1 MELIIVKLFPQKQNN
16 DLDLA
21 LINADKPEDDDILR
35 KKLWLKIA
43 RHVVKEKK
51 DIKAAMEFLNE
62 TDLLKIEDI
71 LPFFPDFVLIDDFKE
86 EICVALERYNI
97 HIDELK
103 ADMDEATRSA
113 ENIRIDVREL
123 RSRFAVVASTERCT
137 SCDFPLL
144 TRQFYIFPCQHT
156 FHADCLIKNL
166 TPFLSMRQLRRLDEL
181 QEQIQNEMQNQ
192 QKMMLMNS
200 HHTLQPLTAGNPA
213 LKGVDPTGGLGG
225 GLSQLPLI
233 GQTGAAVMAI
243 GGALGAGGKAMM
255 NGGVAIATTAAGTAA
270 GVFKDVIFTE
280 AGHAGALANGILPGG
295 GGLLGFGVHQHQN
308 QHQANGVGRTGTGGD
323 DMAVVVPR
331 LELLRDELDDLVAS
345 ECLLCGEMMIKT
357 IDQPFLSN
365 DEVDLELSWGV
376 Q

>member
-1 MELIIVKLFPQKQNN
+1 M
-16 DLDLA
+16 
-21 LINADKPEDDDILR
+21 LR
-35 KKLWLKIA
+35 KSLWLKIA

-51 DIKAAMEFLNE
+51 DIKAAMEFLSNS
-62 TDLLKIEDI
+62 DLLKIEDI

-86 EICVALERYNI
+86 EICQALEEYNI

-103 ADMDEATRSA
+103 ADMDEATKSA

-166 TPFLSMRQLRRLDEL
+166 TPFLSNRQLKRLDEL

-192 QKMMLMNS
+192 QKMLLMNGHS
-200 HHTLQPLTAGNPA
+200 LQPLNANNPA
-213 LKGVDPTGGLGG
+213 LDAQAQAQAHAQAHAQVHAQGGLTN
-225 GLSQLPLI
+225 LPLI
-233 GQTGAAVMAI
+233 GQTAAATMAL
-243 GGALGAGGKAMM
+243 GGAIGAGGKLLM
-255 NGGVAIATTAAGTAA
+255 NGGVAIAATAAQTAAGAFN
-270 GVFKDVIFTE
+270 VFGE
-280 AGHAGALANGILPGG
+280 NGNIGGSGLGMQLGLGLGG
-295 GGLLGFGVHQHQN
+295 GGGPGK
-308 QHQANGVGRTGTGGD
+308 GD
-323 DMAVVVPR
+323 DVAVVVPR

-345 ECLLCGEMMIKT
+345 ECLLCGELMIKT
-357 IDQPFLSN
+357 IDQPFLAN
-365 DEVDLELSWGV
+365 DELELELSWGV